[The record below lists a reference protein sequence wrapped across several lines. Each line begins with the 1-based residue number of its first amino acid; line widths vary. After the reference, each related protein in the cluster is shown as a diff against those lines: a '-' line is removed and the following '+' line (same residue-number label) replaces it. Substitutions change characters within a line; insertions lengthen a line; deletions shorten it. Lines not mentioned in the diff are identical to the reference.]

1 VSIPDELL
9 HESAEDLFETAPCG
23 YLTTALDGRILRVN
37 RTFEELTGH
46 KRNDLLGRRFQDL
59 LTAGGRIYHETHYA
73 PLLTMQGSVREIA
86 VEIVRSDGSSLP
98 ALVNADVR
106 HDDAGRPRVVR
117 TMVFDASDRRR
128 YEQELLKARRREQE
142 VALELQRG
150 LLAGALQEG
159 EGIEIGVAYRPAD
172 KGLEVGGDWYD
183 AFWLQPG
190 ETLGVVVGDVV
201 GRGLG
206 AAATMGQLR
215 SALRALASTGLEPGP
230 LLEALSEF
238 SRRHGVG
245 QMATVAYAEID
256 MRLGS
261 MRYACAGHPPP
272 AIVEPAVGAW
282 FASEGRS
289 PPLDAHNFWSD
300 RPEGACRLPAG
311 AMVVLY
317 TDGLIE
323 RSDRPL
329 QLGMDDL
336 LAKLERLRDDT
347 SDLIASS
354 LAGEAAGATSRP
366 DDVCV
371 LALRLWPARAP
382 RRPAET

>member
-1 VSIPDELL
+1 VSISDDPLD
-9 HESAEDLFETAPCG
+9 ESAEDLFETAPCG
-23 YLTTALDGRILRVN
+23 YLTTALDGTILRVN
-37 RTFEELTGH
+37 RAFEELTG
-46 KRNDLLGRRFQDL
+46 RERAELLGRRRFQDL
-59 LTAGGRIYHETHYA
+59 LTPGGRIYHETHYA

-86 VEIVRSDGSSLP
+86 VELMRPDGSTLP
-98 ALVNADVR
+98 ALVNSVLR
-106 HDDAGRPRVVR
+106 HDDAGRPRAVR
-117 TMVFDASDRRR
+117 TTVFDATDRRR
-128 YEQELLKARRREQE
+128 YEQELLKAQRREQE
-142 VALELQRG
+142 VALELQRS
-150 LLAGALQEG
+150 LLAGALREG

-183 AFWLQPG
+183 AFWLEPG
-190 ETLGVVVGDVV
+190 ETLGIVIGDVV

-215 SALRALASTGLEPGP
+215 SALRALASTGFEPGA

-238 SRRHGVG
+238 SRRHEVG

-256 MRLGS
+256 VRLGS

-272 AIVEPAVGAW
+272 AIVAPADAAR
-282 FASEGRS
+282 FASDGRS
-289 PPLDAHNFWSD
+289 PPLDAHTSWTD
-300 RPEGACRLPAG
+300 RPEGVSQLPVG

-329 QLGMDDL
+329 RAGLDELLTRIDL
-336 LAKLERLRDDT
+336 LRDEAPDT
-347 SDLIASS
+347 VASS
-354 LAGEAAGATSRP
+354 LAHQATGATGRP

-371 LALRLWPARAP
+371 LALRLGPRPSSSAP
-382 RRPAET
+382 EP